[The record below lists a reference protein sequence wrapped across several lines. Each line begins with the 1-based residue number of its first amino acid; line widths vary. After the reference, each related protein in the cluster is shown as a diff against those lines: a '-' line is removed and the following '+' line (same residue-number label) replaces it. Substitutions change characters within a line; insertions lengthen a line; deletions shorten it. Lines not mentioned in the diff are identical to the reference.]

1 MKNLIPYGL
10 KILEIINRTL
20 ETKEYNMSQRINTKK
35 KQLEMFAR
43 QKFQQYV
50 MDDWRIEFGNKY
62 SPRSYA
68 HCSPAIKVI
77 FIEEW
82 TVNEFKIATL
92 KDVFLHELAHAMLG
106 DINYVQGFPK
116 HGKLFRDI
124 CKKIGCKGYG
134 AKGNL
139 YIFDIYGKSKVSR
152 EEEYAAFKLSPEYK
166 KIIAKHKTV

>member
-1 MKNLIPYGL
+1 
-10 KILEIINRTL
+10 
-20 ETKEYNMSQRINTKK
+20 MSLGIKTKK
-35 KQLEMFAR
+35 AQLENFAQ

-62 SPRSYA
+62 SPQSFA
-68 HCSPAIKVI
+68 HCTPAIKVI

-82 TVNEFKIATL
+82 TIKEFNMETL

-106 DINYVQGFPK
+106 LINNVKGFPK
-116 HGKLFRDI
+116 HGKLFRNI

-139 YIFDIYGKSKVSR
+139 YIFEMYGKSKVSR
-152 EEEYAAFKLSPEYK
+152 EEEYIAFLSSPEYK
-166 KIIAKHKTV
+166 KIIAKHKTEKNESNDNYNG